1 MNRKLPPDAFDFYV
15 NLGPDRSYE
24 KVAEEYGISKRGVTK
39 AAHREDWAGRLA
51 KIEAGARQAT
61 DKKLGETIE
70 AMNQRHLKVM
80 KAVLGKAL
88 ETLKSLPL
96 TNAMDAVRAIDMS
109 LKQERLIRG
118 EPSERTAMTIAETTR
133 EEMRRLLVVEEVD
146 EDDDEEN
153 GDEEEADEEA

>member
-1 MNRKLPPDAFDFYV
+1 MNRKLPDEAFEFYV

-39 AAHREDWAGRLA
+39 AAGRDNWVGRLA
-51 KIEAGARQAT
+51 KIEAEARQAT
-61 DKKLGETIE
+61 DKKLGESIE
-70 AMNQRHLKVM
+70 EMNERHLKVV
-80 KAVLGKAL
+80 KAVLGKGL

-96 TNAMDAVRAIDMS
+96 ANAMDAVRTIDMA
-109 LKQERLIRG
+109 LKQERVIRG

-133 EEMRRLLVVEEVD
+133 DEIQRLLTVEEVD

-153 GDEEEADEEA
+153 GEEEA

>member
-51 KIEAGARQAT
+51 RIEAQARQAT
-61 DKKLGETIE
+61 DKKLGESIE
-70 AMNQRHLKVM
+70 EMNERHLRVV
-80 KAVLGKAL
+80 KAVLGKGL

-96 TNAMDAVRAIDMS
+96 ANAMDAVRAIDMA
-109 LKQERLIRG
+109 LKQERVIRG

-133 EEMRRLLVVEEVD
+133 DEMQRWLVVEDAEPESDAHEDD
-146 EDDDEEN
+146 ED
-153 GDEEEADEEA
+153 AA